1 MNNRKENLKLLLI
14 KHILYFQVSE
24 APADELNAIAFE
36 SGWIRLLSEAGE
48 SRILTVSS

>member
-14 KHILYFQVSE
+14 KHILYFQVSG